1 MAIGGRN
8 AGKNADSIAD
18 GEPCDAG
25 TSALHRTRSLTADH
39 RWQVWPGGMMAVSE
53 KYIGAIQADS
63 INSYLKFPRPRL
75 TYLHILHP
83 QHIGAS
89 HFMEPDYACH
99 PLSHRSCSGAERRP
113 SGADRKSTR
122 LNSSH

>member
-25 TSALHRTRSLTADH
+25 TNALHRTRSLTADH

-75 TYLHILHP
+75 TYL
-83 QHIGAS
+83 
-89 HFMEPDYACH
+89 
-99 PLSHRSCSGAERRP
+99 RSDERRVGKECVSP
-113 SGADRKSTR
+113 CRSRWSPY
-122 LNSSH
+122 H